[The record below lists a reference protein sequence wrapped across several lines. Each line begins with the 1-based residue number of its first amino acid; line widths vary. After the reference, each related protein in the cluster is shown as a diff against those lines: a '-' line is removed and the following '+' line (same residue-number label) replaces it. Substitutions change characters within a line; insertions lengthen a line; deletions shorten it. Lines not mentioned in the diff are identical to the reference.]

1 MSCTGYAAEYLPPG
15 PERDECLGLIRI
27 GVKFA
32 AQHTGRKHGF
42 LHNYLLG
49 LARGMGGELSFERLL
64 LRLRH
69 EALKREL
76 LGDEASPVEE
86 IDEGFKMLAYYDPRL
101 GRRQITLCTLRNKW
115 SKVREIFSVDT
126 IPASPKP

>member
-15 PERDECLGLIRI
+15 PEREEVLGLIRI

-32 AQHTGRKHGF
+32 AQHNGRKHGF
-42 LHNYLLG
+42 LHGFLLD

-69 EALKREL
+69 EALKRDL
-76 LGDEASPVEE
+76 LGDEASPMEKV
-86 IDEGFKMLAYYDPRL
+86 DDGFELLTYHDPRR
-101 GRRQITLCTLRNKW
+101 GRVQMPFGTLRNRW
-115 SKVREIFSVDT
+115 TDVRKKIAEGGFTGSP
-126 IPASPKP
+126 IP